1 MGSIGPIILLD
12 ALKRE
17 KLKRLAETSLYEFT
31 KQAWCIIEPGT
42 TFRSSWHLE
51 TICEHLEAVTLGEI
65 ENLLIN
71 IPPGFSKSIISSVMW
86 PAWMWI
92 VDPSKRVMSASYGE
106 DLAVR
111 DAMKTKE
118 IITSD
123 WFQRN
128 WPYVQIAKGQDQKT
142 HYVLTEAGWRLATS
156 VGGRATGLH
165 PDIKIVDDPHSAQ
178 QAASDAERQRAL
190 DWFTGTLAT
199 RGVSRNAKT
208 VVIMQ
213 RLHEQD
219 VSGLILD
226 RFSKE
231 YEHLCLPM
239 RFETN
244 SRKPTKLGF
253 VDPRS
258 VEGGLLWPELFP
270 EKTVA
275 KLEAALGDYGTAG
288 QLQQRPAPSGGGV
301 LKVGHLQK
309 WPAGKELPPFD
320 YVIQSWDTAFS
331 ERTTGDPSAMTVW
344 GTAKVDGKQIA
355 ILLDCFA
362 DRMGYPALKA
372 RVIEEWKSAYG
383 ETARRSDTI
392 LVEQKASGQ
401 SILQD
406 LRQAGIPARPY
417 NPGKADK
424 MVRAHTIA
432 PILDA
437 ELIYIP
443 ESTKNKGQ
451 FVTWALPLLKEI
463 EVFPN
468 GAHDDMVDTLTQ
480 AIIYLKD
487 AGWLASGAYE
497 EEDED
502 EYADSAYNSIKNPY
516 AS

>member
-1 MGSIGPIILLD
+1 MSGVTPSILLA

-17 KLKRLAETSLYEFT
+17 KLKRAAESSLYEFT
-31 KQAWCIIEPGT
+31 KQAWPIIEPGT
-42 TFRSSWHLE
+42 EFRSSWHLE
-51 TICEHLEAVTLGEI
+51 TICEHLEAVTEGEI

-86 PAWMWI
+86 PTWMWI
-92 VDPSKRVMSASYGE
+92 VDPSKRIMSASYGE

-111 DAMKTKE
+111 DAMKTRD
-118 IITSD
+118 IITSE

-142 HYVLTEAGWRLATS
+142 HFVLTESGWRLATS

-226 RFSKE
+226 RFGKE
-231 YEHLCLPM
+231 YDHLCLPM
-239 RFETN
+239 RYEKAIT
-244 SRKPTKLGF
+244 SRPTKLGF
-253 VDPRS
+253 KDPRS
-258 VEGGLLWPELFP
+258 VEGALLWPELFP
-270 EKTVA
+270 EATVT
-275 KLEAALGDYGTAG
+275 KLEAALGEYGSAG
-288 QLQQRPAPSGGGV
+288 QLQQRPSPSGGGII
-301 LKVGHLQK
+301 KIGKIQK
-309 WPAGKELPPFD
+309 WPAGKDLPVFD
-320 YVIQSWDTAFS
+320 YVIQSWDTAFT
-331 ERTTGDPSAMTVW
+331 EKTTGDPSAMTVW
-344 GTAKVDGKQIA
+344 GTARYEGKQIA
-355 ILLDCFA
+355 ILLDCMA
-362 DRMGYPALKA
+362 ENMGYPALKK
-372 RVIEEWKSAYG
+372 RVIEEWRSAYG
-383 ETARRSDTI
+383 PDARRADTL

-406 LRQAGIPARPY
+406 MRQAGIPARAY

-424 MVRAHTIA
+424 MVRTHAVA
-432 PILDA
+432 PLFDA

-443 ESTKNKGQ
+443 ESTKNKGE
-451 FVTWALPLLKEI
+451 FVSWAKPLLKEA
-463 EVFPN
+463 ELFPN
-468 GAHDDMVDTLTQ
+468 GAHDDMWDTTTQ
-480 AIIYLKD
+480 ALIYFKD
-487 AGWLASGAYE
+487 AGWLASGAYA
-497 EEDED
+497 EEDEE
-502 EYADSAYNSIKNPY
+502 EYADDERQHANPY
-516 AS
+516 TR